1 MVVVKYSSVGTAAIF
16 DELEPHTRH
25 WLASRG
31 PAPHSQG
38 CRCRALSG
46 FCTLAGTGAIDCCML
61 VLGETSTLLGP
72 GPGQR
77 RATLFIIIVKSIS
90 QKAVAWLRLR
100 LVKTEQGRGASS
112 GLQPLDIFTTRAKD
126 CSDFLISSASAPL
139 SAWPLPGRGGI
150 QNCK

>member
-1 MVVVKYSSVGTAAIF
+1 MVKYSSVGTAAIF

-72 GPGQR
+72 GQRGSAGPGYTLYYYRKINIPEGSCLAPAAAGKNRAGPRSEQR
-77 RATLFIIIVKSIS
+77 AAASGYIYNSCKRLFRLSNLLRIS
-90 QKAVAWLRLR
+90 PALCLA
-100 LVKTEQGRGASS
+100 A
-112 GLQPLDIFTTRAKD
+112 
-126 CSDFLISSASAPL
+126 
-139 SAWPLPGRGGI
+139 AWPRRNSKL
-150 QNCK
+150 